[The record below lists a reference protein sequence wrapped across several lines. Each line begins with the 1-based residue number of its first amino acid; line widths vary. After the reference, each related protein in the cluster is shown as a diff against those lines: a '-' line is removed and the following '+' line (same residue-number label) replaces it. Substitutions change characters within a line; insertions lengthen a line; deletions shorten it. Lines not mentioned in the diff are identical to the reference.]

1 MSFYTNHII
10 IIFSTI
16 LVIEFVSINYLL
28 IKNSLIKKNLTSEL
42 LIFNIFFSSMYLFF
56 ETKLFAYLGILI
68 VVVIELILLKKEKK
82 KLNFNF
88 LKDTSFILTF
98 IISSII
104 ILNCI
109 IALFKFELITQLRLI
124 PLHILCLIFFAIKK
138 LSGKEN
144 IFTYK
149 FSNLFNKLVFFLIFQ
164 FYILFIILTYFL
176 EDFTGSINFNT
187 SWENFLQYQD
197 ILYPSL
203 SFLTISLI
211 ILFLIVIQNRDKLI
225 FFSIGILFFILE
237 YYSVRL
243 SLIIAPIFLIYLLY
257 KKFKF
262 FPQSF
267 FYICSG
273 YIVAIIGVILIT
285 SPTHKVIFSESSYV
299 DLKNDVNQFIELE
312 NMNDELDTKKYD
324 SIKILNN
331 DPTRVIGWDTFKNY
345 FSHKMYFNFI
355 FGNGMYSHK
364 VKFNEYIPNIKYLR
378 EDITLYDEYQRLVID
393 QRYVN
398 PWDKSFRK
406 QLIHN
411 FQNPEIINDKKVLQL
426 KISEIGPTFGLITT
440 IFDNGLFICLVIL
453 FLFFSNIYNEI
464 NRIDY
469 IYIFMIISFLILI
482 LPNYENLFFILFFS
496 NLKFNK

>member
-1 MSFYTNHII
+1 MN
-10 IIFSTI
+10 
-16 LVIEFVSINYLL
+16 
-28 IKNSLIKKNLTSEL
+28 
-42 LIFNIFFSSMYLFF
+42 
-56 ETKLFAYLGILI
+56 
-68 VVVIELILLKKEKK
+68 
-82 KLNFNF
+82 
-88 LKDTSFILTF
+88 
-98 IISSII
+98 
-104 ILNCI
+104 
-109 IALFKFELITQLRLI
+109 
-124 PLHILCLIFFAIKK
+124 
-138 LSGKEN
+138 GKEN
-144 IFTYK
+144 IFANK
-149 FSNLFNKLVFFLIFQ
+149 FSNLFNKVVFFLTFQ

-176 EDFTGSINFNT
+176 EDYTGSINFNT

-211 ILFLIVIQNRDKLI
+211 VLFLIVIQNRDKLI

-273 YIVAIIGVILIT
+273 YLVAILGLFLIT
-285 SPTHKVIFSESSYV
+285 ASLSSHKVFISESSYE
-299 DLKNDVNQFIELE
+299 DLNNDFNQLIELE
-312 NMNDELDTKKYD
+312 NMNNEINEKYD
-324 SIKILNN
+324 SFKILNN

-345 FSHKMYFNFI
+345 FSQKMYFNFI
-355 FGNGMYSHK
+355 FGNGVYSHK
-364 VKFNEYIPNIKYLR
+364 VKFNEYIPNINYLR

-393 QRYVN
+393 ERYVN
-398 PWDKSFRK
+398 PWDKSFRE

-411 FQNPEIINDKKVLQL
+411 FQNPEIIKDKKVLQL

-440 IFDNGLFICLVIL
+440 IFDNGLFLCLVIL

-469 IYIFMIISFLILI
+469 IYFFMIISFLILI